1 MPWNHI
7 VNIKFSFAFAHDL
20 FMHWIGSIH
29 SRMWVLWLFSLN
41 EIVSCCLMAG
51 TCIAPC
57 YPKSGNTIHYVS
69 VYWSSSCSPAD
80 GKVWCSAR
88 YHCRASFY
96 LWEQAPSSESTCLI
110 SAIDAYKSS
119 TKHTAVT
126 QAVDEIFKA
135 DKGRL
140 FKEAVES
147 KNTSKSAF
155 AKQLMRIALDNRLP
169 PP

>member
-1 MPWNHI
+1 MLAI
-7 VNIKFSFAFAHDL
+7 
-20 FMHWIGSIH
+20 
-29 SRMWVLWLFSLN
+29 
-41 EIVSCCLMAG
+41 
-51 TCIAPC
+51 IAE
-57 YPKSGNTIHYVS
+57 H
-69 VYWSSSCSPAD
+69 
-80 GKVWCSAR
+80 
-88 YHCRASFY
+88 SFY
-96 LWEQAPSSESTCLI
+96 LWERAPSSETTCLI

-155 AKQLMRIALDNRLP
+155 AKQLMRIALDNRLRMSSGAMKVNIFNLCLPAP
-169 PP
+169 P